1 MACPVCGSPTV
12 AFAVP
17 ADYRFA
23 CSSADSSATAQST
36 GGGAADVDTDTGTG
50 TDAATELVA
59 EFCTHCLTLECP
71 ADGTDTG
78 DADADTNTDTGTESE
93 FAAISEAFPTRRS
106 QAIPL
111 ALAIGLASSLATNRS
126 AIETLL
132 RDVER
137 SGTDPL
143 LVLDRLQRD
152 PSVEP
157 AIDLERRQHQLEQ
170 LLY

>member
-1 MACPVCGSPTV
+1 M
-12 AFAVP
+12 
-17 ADYRFA
+17 
-23 CSSADSSATAQST
+23 
-36 GGGAADVDTDTGTG
+36 
-50 TDAATELVA
+50 A
-59 EFCTHCLTLECP
+59 EFCTHCLRLECP

-78 DADADTNTDTGTESE
+78 DAATDTGAEPE
-93 FAAISEAFPTRRS
+93 FAAVSEAFPTRRS

-132 RDVER
+132 KDVER
-137 SGTDPL
+137 AGTDPL

>member
-23 CSSADSSATAQST
+23 CSSADSSVTTQST
-36 GGGAADVDTDTGTG
+36 GADAASADTNTDTDDT
-50 TDAATELVA
+50 TELVA
-59 EFCTHCLTLECP
+59 EFCTHCLRLECP
-71 ADGTDTG
+71 ADGTGTG
-78 DADADTNTDTGTESE
+78 DADTDTGTEPG
-93 FAAISEAFPTRRS
+93 FAAVSEAFPTRRA

-132 RDVER
+132 EDVER
-137 SGTDPL
+137 AGTDPL

-157 AIDLERRQHQLEQ
+157 AIDLKRRQHQLEQ